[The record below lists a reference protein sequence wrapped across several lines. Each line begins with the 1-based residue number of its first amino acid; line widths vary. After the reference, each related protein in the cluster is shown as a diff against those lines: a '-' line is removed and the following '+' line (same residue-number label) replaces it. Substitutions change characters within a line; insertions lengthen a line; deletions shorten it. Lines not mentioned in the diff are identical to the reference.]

1 MNKNIIMLNRLIV
14 IISKSCILVYMIVYS
29 AVVIVIDII
38 ADTLMQITTNQDLF
52 LPIIIT
58 LWYKV
63 IREYVVICYTITYL
77 LKYEFT
83 K

>member
-38 ADTLMQITTNQDLF
+38 ADTLMQITTNQDL
-52 LPIIIT
+52 
-58 LWYKV
+58 
-63 IREYVVICYTITYL
+63 YTYYYNAL
-77 LKYEFT
+77 V
-83 K
+83 